1 MTEVEIKNPTVR
13 RRPSSGG
20 YARGEETRSRM
31 VTVALRLFGDRGF
44 DGVST
49 REIAQEA
56 GVNPPALQYYFDS
69 KEGLYRACA
78 EHVAERALAA
88 IEPMLSRAE
97 RLLADNAPES
107 ALVEAYCA
115 VSESMIEL
123 MFSPEGVSWSGFLGA
138 EQAGFGPGTAYP
150 ILRERFAD
158 RLDRAFSAIV
168 ARLSGDPAKSMN
180 ARLRVAAINGQY
192 MIFLSKRPLAL
203 AILQTEALTADQARL
218 VKSIVIDQTRT
229 LLSRLSSDHAGQSGG
244 RSRKSSARSRADP

>member
-1 MTEVEIKNPTVR
+1 VTEVEIRNPTVR

-78 EHVAERALAA
+78 EHVADRALAA

-97 RLLADNAPES
+97 RLLADKAPES

-115 VSESMIEL
+115 VAESMMEL

-158 RLDRAFSAIV
+158 RLDRAFAGIV
-168 ARLSGDPAKSMN
+168 SRLCGAPAQSMD

-192 MIFLSKRPLAL
+192 MIFLSKRPFAL
-203 AILQTEALTADQARL
+203 AILQTDALTTDQAQL
-218 VKSIVIDQTRT
+218 IKSIVVDHTRT
-229 LLSRLSSDHAGQSGG
+229 LLGRLSADHAVHPSGG
-244 RSRKSSARSRADP
+244 SRASRSRSSADL